1 MINYGLS
8 KQQFTLLKQFSDIFN
23 KDSEDM
29 ILDCILLILCIW
41 NEDKNQLINGRG
53 LNPSVSEIDMVIELP
68 NDVEDELYELS
79 DDHDLSVH
87 DCINGIIGLVL
98 EYLEESWDDES
109 FLEMDNVTDQDK
121 MKELKRVNNIEE
133 EHCWN
138 KFFT

>member
-87 DCINGIIGLVL
+87 DCINGIVRLVL
-98 EYLEESWDDES
+98 EYL
-109 FLEMDNVTDQDK
+109 
-121 MKELKRVNNIEE
+121 
-133 EHCWN
+133 
-138 KFFT
+138 